1 MTGAEIALLISSIS
15 SGAAAGAQAGN
26 IPEGTQMGSFLDT
39 RGAQDENYYYSDP
52 RGLLQKGSRG
62 AAQMA
67 MGLAD
72 IAKQP
77 ITMRSSFVQP
87 LPTFTGGGLPMP
99 IGIRAHDPALNTP
112 GLLTGPGTDV
122 TRSPDIELRG
132 DPSLPVESRKRGA
145 SADLFPSIPSGDNPL
160 ADLYGREGDFGDAGE
175 QALASLDLLGLG
187 DQSSNLNLKGRH
199 GGPQV

>member
-1 MTGAEIALLISSIS
+1 MTGAEIALLISSIA
-15 SGAAAGAQAGN
+15 SGAQQGHAAAN
-26 IPEGTQMGSFLDT
+26 IPRDASMGSFFDS
-39 RGAQDENYYYSDP
+39 RGPLDENYYYSDP

-62 AAQMA
+62 ATQMA

-72 IAKQP
+72 VAKQP
-77 ITMRSSFVQP
+77 ITMRSSFAQA

-122 TRSPDIELRG
+122 TRSPDMEARG
-132 DPSLPVESRKRGA
+132 EQGRRGP
-145 SADLFPSIPSGDNPL
+145 SADLFPAMPSGDQKY
-160 ADLYGREGDFGDAGE
+160 ADLYDRTGDFGDTGE

-187 DQSSNLNLKGRH
+187 DQSNLNLKGRH
-199 GGPQV
+199 GGKV

>member
-15 SGAAAGAQAGN
+15 AGAAQGAQASQ
-26 IPEGTQMGSFLDT
+26 IPDSTKMGSFLDI
-39 RGAQDENYYYSDP
+39 RGPDDDNYYYSDP

-72 IAKQP
+72 VAKQP
-77 ITMRSSFVQP
+77 ITMRSSFAQA

-99 IGIRAHDPALNTP
+99 IGVRAHDPALNTP

-122 TRSPDIELRG
+122 TRSPDIELGG

-145 SADLFPSIPSGDNPL
+145 SADLFPGIPSGDNPL
-160 ADLYGREGDFGDAGE
+160 ADLYGREGDFGDTGE

-187 DQSSNLNLKGRH
+187 DQSNLNLKGRH
-199 GGPQV
+199 GGKV